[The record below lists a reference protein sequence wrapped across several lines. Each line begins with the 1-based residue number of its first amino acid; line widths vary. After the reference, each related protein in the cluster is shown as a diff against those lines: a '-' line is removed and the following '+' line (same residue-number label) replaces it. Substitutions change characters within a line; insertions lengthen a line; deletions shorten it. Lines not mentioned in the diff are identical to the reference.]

1 MRYFV
6 IKPRWPRRRFVY
18 LALFILLAALLL
30 TSPGIYQWQDG
41 TWGIRYPWSQG
52 LSPEELLGENTV
64 LREKLLIQE
73 QNNRVDRQATAAMQE
88 QLIDSQEEIFQ
99 LRKDL
104 EFYQGIIAATGETNS
119 PGVHGIR
126 IKPLTRS
133 NGYRLELILL
143 NIANTGKMVEG
154 EIEIVLEGILDS
166 ATKQLP
172 LSAVSL
178 DKNRD
183 YNVRFRNFQRFENN
197 FILPENFKP
206 QRVFVTLSPDD
217 PDQTGFEKIFDWPE
231 TDDGETADVG

>member
-1 MRYFV
+1 
-6 IKPRWPRRRFVY
+6 
-18 LALFILLAALLL
+18 
-30 TSPGIYQWQDG
+30 
-41 TWGIRYPWSQG
+41 
-52 LSPEELLGENTV
+52 
-64 LREKLLIQE
+64 
-73 QNNRVDRQATAAMQE
+73 
-88 QLIDSQEEIFQ
+88 
-99 LRKDL
+99 
-104 EFYQGIIAATGETNS
+104 
-119 PGVHGIR
+119 
-126 IKPLTRS
+126 
-133 NGYRLELILL
+133 
-143 NIANTGKMVEG
+143 MVEG